1 MLQKNF
7 LNRIATTAGYIVVL
21 SFLILSGCAQKSSI
35 ITEQVVP
42 DIYRIKASR
51 SNIYLIAGKTLA
63 LVDAGMPG
71 DGAEVIKAIDALGRD
86 PKEVSH
92 ILITHGHIDHVG
104 SLAFLKKATG
114 ARVAAG
120 AGDIDFIQ
128 GKKKPWRMAR
138 EGFSGKLFKIILFFA
153 ETFVFTYEPTA
164 IDQVCSGG
172 EVIDY
177 NGGITVIATPGH
189 SSGSISYY
197 LPDKHIL
204 FTGDALSGEP
214 HAKLP
219 PREGCADYQQ
229 ALASVKKIAS
239 LQLNIC
245 CFGHGK
251 PVVKGADTLVKKL
264 VVDSP

>member
-7 LNRIATTAGYIVVL
+7 LNRIATRARYIIVL
-21 SFLILSGCAQKSSI
+21 SFLIFSGCAQKAPV
-35 ITEQVVP
+35 ITEQVAP

-71 DGAEVIKAIDALGRD
+71 DGAEVIKAISTLGRD

-92 ILITHGHIDHVG
+92 ILITHGHIDHIG
-104 SLAFLKKATG
+104 SLAFLKRATG
-114 ARVAAG
+114 ARVIAG
-120 AGDIDFIQ
+120 APEIDYIQ
-128 GKKKPWRMAR
+128 GKKKPWQMAR
-138 EGFSGKLFKIILFFA
+138 DGFSGKLFKIILFFA

-172 EVIDY
+172 EVIGY
-177 NGGITVIATPGH
+177 NGGITVVATPGH
-189 SSGSISYY
+189 SSGSVSYY

-219 PREGCADYQQ
+219 PRAGCADYQQ

-239 LQLNIC
+239 LQFNIC